1 MSDKPKNHLEFI
13 VYSTIVPI
21 ILKIWI
27 PLNLLH
33 DEFITLEV
41 PFLDLIDALWKSHIT
56 RHIFFLVFSYLFN

>member
-41 PFLDLIDALWKSHIT
+41 PLLDLIDALGSPPL
-56 RHIFFLVFSYLFN
+56 HIFFF